1 MTIIHALI
9 LAIIEGLTE
18 FLPVSS
24 TGHLIIGSSIMG
36 LLQDESTKEFTKFFV
51 VSIQFGC
58 ILSVMVLYWKDFL
71 LSLDFYLKLL
81 IAFIPAPVFYF
92 MFKKSI
98 DGFLENAITVA
109 VSLVV
114 GGIILLFVD
123 KWFEV
128 KDEDEEPLTNK
139 KALKIGLFQTISM
152 IPGVSR
158 SAATIIGGLSQKLT
172 RKKAAEFSFVLAVP
186 TIFAASVY
194 KLYKYIDSGAGFEAN
209 QVHLLVLGNVVA
221 FLVGV
226 LAIKYFIGYL
236 TKYGF
241 KVFGYYRIAVGLT
254 IIILHIM
261 GVKLGML

>member
-9 LAIIEGLTE
+9 LAVIEGLTE

-36 LLQDESTKEFTKFFV
+36 LLQDESTKDFTQFFV
-51 VSIQFGC
+51 ISIQFGC
-58 ILSVMVLYWKDFL
+58 ILSVIVLYWRDFFQ
-71 LSLDFYLKLL
+71 SFNFYLKLF

-92 MFKKSI
+92 MFKKTI
-98 DGFLENAITVA
+98 DGFLDNALTVA
-109 VSLVV
+109 FSLVV

-128 KDEDEEPLTNK
+128 KEEEEEPLSYM

-158 SAATIIGGLSQKLT
+158 SAATIVGGLTQKLS
-172 RKKAAEFSFVLAVP
+172 RKKAAEFSFILAVP
-186 TIFAASVY
+186 TIFGASVY
-194 KLYKYIDSGAGFEAN
+194 KLYKYIDGGLGFESN
-209 QVHLLVLGNVVA
+209 QVHLLVVGNVVA

-226 LAIKYFIGYL
+226 LAIKYFIEYL

-241 KVFGYYRIAVGLT
+241 KVFGYYRIAIGLT
-254 IIILHIM
+254 IIILHFAGI
-261 GVKLGML
+261 KLGML

>member
-1 MTIIHALI
+1 MTIVHALI

-36 LLQDESTKEFTKFFV
+36 LMQDDTTKEFTKFFV

-58 ILSVMVLYWKDFL
+58 ILSVMVLYWKDFI
-71 LSLDFYLKLL
+71 LSFKFYLQLL
-81 IAFIPAPVFYF
+81 IAFIPAPIFYF
-92 MFKKSI
+92 LFKKSI

-109 VSLVV
+109 VSLVL
-114 GGIILLFVD
+114 GGIVLLFVD
-123 KWFEV
+123 KWFDV
-128 KDEDEEPLTNK
+128 KEHEEEPLSNK
-139 KALKIGLFQTISM
+139 KALMIGLFQTVSM

-172 RKKAAEFSFVLAVP
+172 RKRAAEFSFILAVP
-186 TIFAASVY
+186 TIFAASIY
-194 KLYKYIDSGAGFEAN
+194 KLYKYIYSGASFEAT
-209 QVHLLVLGNVVA
+209 QVHLLLLGNVVA

-226 LAIKYFIGYL
+226 LAIQYFIGYL

-241 KVFGYYRIAVGLT
+241 KLFGYYRIAIGLT
-254 IIILHIM
+254 ILILHFLGIQ
-261 GVKLGML
+261 LGML

>member
-71 LSLDFYLKLL
+71 LSFDFYLKLL

-109 VSLVV
+109 VSLVL
-114 GGIILLFVD
+114 GGIVLLYVD
-123 KWFEV
+123 KWFDV
-128 KDEDEEPLTNK
+128 KEEDEEPLDNK

-194 KLYKYIDSGAGFEAN
+194 KLYKYVDSGAGFEAN

-241 KVFGYYRIAVGLT
+241 KLFGYYRIVVGLT
-254 IIILHIM
+254 IIALHFFGI
-261 GVKLGML
+261 KLGML

>member
-36 LLQDESTKEFTKFFV
+36 LIQDQSTKEFTKFFL

-58 ILSVMVLYWKDFL
+58 ILSVMVLYWKDFFQ
-71 LSLDFYLKLL
+71 SFDFYFKLF
-81 IAFIPAPVFYF
+81 IAFIPAPIFYF
-92 MFKKSI
+92 LFKHTI
-98 DGFLENAITVA
+98 DGFLENVITVA
-109 VSLVV
+109 ISLVI
-114 GGIILLFVD
+114 GGVLLLFVD

-128 KDEDEEPLTNK
+128 KEADEEALDNK

-172 RKKAAEFSFVLAVP
+172 RKKAAEFSFLLAVP
-186 TIFAASVY
+186 TIFSASIY
-194 KLYKYIDSGAGFEAN
+194 KLFSYIKDGASFESN

-241 KVFGYYRIAVGLT
+241 KVFGYYRIVIGLT
-254 IIILHIM
+254 ILILHFM
-261 GVKLGML
+261 GIKLGML

>member
-36 LLQDESTKEFTKFFV
+36 LLQDQSTKEFTKFFV

-71 LSLDFYLKLL
+71 LSFDFYLKLF
-81 IAFIPAPVFYF
+81 IAFIPAPIFYF
-92 MFKKSI
+92 MFKKTI
-98 DGFLENAITVA
+98 DSFLENAITVA
-109 VSLVV
+109 ISLVI
-114 GGIILLFVD
+114 GGVLLLFVD
-123 KWFEV
+123 KWFDV
-128 KDEDEEPLTNK
+128 KEEDEEPLTNK

-236 TKYGF
+236 TRYGF
-241 KVFGYYRIAVGLT
+241 KVFGYYRIAIGLT
-254 IIILHIM
+254 ILVLHFM

>member
-36 LLQDESTKEFTKFFV
+36 LIQDQSTKEFTKFFL

-58 ILSVMVLYWKDFL
+58 ILSVMVLYWKDFFQ
-71 LSLDFYLKLL
+71 SFNFYLKLF

-92 MFKKSI
+92 LFKKTI
-98 DGFLENAITVA
+98 DGFLENVITVA
-109 VSLVV
+109 ISLVI
-114 GGIILLFVD
+114 GGVILLFVD

-128 KDEDEEPLTNK
+128 KDEEEEELDFK

-172 RKKAAEFSFVLAVP
+172 RKKAAEFS
-186 TIFAASVY
+186 
-194 KLYKYIDSGAGFEAN
+194 
-209 QVHLLVLGNVVA
+209 HLL
-221 FLVGV
+221 
-226 LAIKYFIGYL
+226 KC
-236 TKYGF
+236 T
-241 KVFGYYRIAVGLT
+241 
-254 IIILHIM
+254 
-261 GVKLGML
+261 

>member
-71 LSLDFYLKLL
+71 LSFDFYLKLF
-81 IAFIPAPVFYF
+81 IAFIPAPIFYF

-109 VSLVV
+109 ISLVI

-123 KWFEV
+123 KWFDV
-128 KDEDEEPLTNK
+128 KDEEEEPLTNK

-241 KVFGYYRIAVGLT
+241 KVFGYYRIAIGLT
-254 IIILHIM
+254 IIVLHLM

>member
-36 LLQDESTKEFTKFFV
+36 LMQDQTTKEFTKFFV

-71 LSLDFYLKLL
+71 LSIDFYLKLL
-81 IAFIPAPVFYF
+81 IAFIPAPIFYF
-92 MFKKSI
+92 LFKKTI

-109 VSLVV
+109 ISLVV
-114 GGIILLFVD
+114 GGVALLYVD

-128 KDEDEEPLTNK
+128 KDEDEEPLDNK

-194 KLYKYIDSGAGFEAN
+194 KLYKYIDSGAGFEAT

-226 LAIKYFIGYL
+226 LAIKYFIGFL

-241 KVFGYYRIAVGLT
+241 KVFGYYRIAIGLT
-254 IIILHIM
+254 IILLHLM
-261 GVKLGML
+261 GIKLGML

>member
-1 MTIIHALI
+1 MTFIHALI
-9 LAIIEGLTE
+9 LAVIEGLTE

-36 LLQDESTKEFTKFFV
+36 LLQDETTKEFTKFFV

-58 ILSVMVLYWKDFL
+58 IISVMVLYWKDFIMNF
-71 LSLDFYLKLL
+71 DFYLKLF

-92 MFKKSI
+92 LFKKTI

-109 VSLVV
+109 ISLVL
-114 GGIILLFVD
+114 GGVVLLFID
-123 KWFEV
+123 KLFKV
-128 KDEDEEPLTNK
+128 KEQEEETLTIK
-139 KALKIGLFQTISM
+139 KALIIGLFQTISM

-172 RKKAAEFSFVLAVP
+172 RKRAAEFSFVLAVP

-194 KLYKYIDSGAGFEAN
+194 KLYKYIDSGASFEST

-226 LAIKYFIGYL
+226 VAIKYFIGYL

-241 KVFGYYRIAVGLT
+241 KIFGYYRIAIGFT
-254 IIILHIM
+254 ILLLHFLGI
-261 GVKLGML
+261 KLGML

>member
-36 LLQDESTKEFTKFFV
+36 LLQDDSTKEFTKFFL

-58 ILSVMVLYWKDFL
+58 ILSVMVLYWKDFFQ
-71 LSLDFYLKLL
+71 SFDFYFKLF
-81 IAFIPAPVFYF
+81 IAFIPAPIFYLI
-92 MFKKSI
+92 FKDTI
-98 DGFLENAITVA
+98 DGFLENVITVA
-109 VSLVV
+109 ISLLV
-114 GGIILLFVD
+114 GGVILLYVD
-123 KWFEV
+123 KWFDV
-128 KDEDEEPLTNK
+128 KEDEDEPLDNK

-186 TIFAASVY
+186 TIFSASVY
-194 KLYKYIDSGAGFEAN
+194 KLFSYVKDGASFEAN

-226 LAIKYFIGYL
+226 LAIKYFIGFL

-241 KVFGYYRIAVGLT
+241 KLFGYYRIAIGLT
-254 IIILHIM
+254 ILVLHFL